1 MCLGDVFLSF
11 KGKNLTHSDLSL
23 VAKRMKERGMT
34 KVSLWNM
41 SSNTRM
47 MFGMVRLQSITVVVA
62 ASLLLPLTVY

>member
-1 MCLGDVFLSF
+1 MCLGDVFLNF

-23 VAKRMKERGMT
+23 VAKRMKERGMA

-47 MFGMVRLQSITVVVA
+47 MFGMVRWQSISVVVA
-62 ASLLLPLTVY
+62 ASLLLPPTVY